1 LTIDPIGRAVSLP
14 CWGGPV
20 SAQPLAGGLSN
31 QNVLVSTGGR
41 RYVVRVGGD
50 VPHHAILRAIDVAA
64 SRAAHLAGVS
74 PAVLHAEPD
83 VLVLD
88 FVEGRTLTPADMRD
102 PRNLDALVRL
112 IQRAHRDIPRYLRGP
127 APLFWVFHAV
137 RGYIHQ
143 LRDHQASPAD
153 LDDLLARSERLERA
167 IGPIDLVFCHNDLL
181 AANVIDDGARL
192 WLIDWDYGGFN
203 SPLFDLGGLASNNGF
218 GPEATRTLLEA
229 YFDRPVDDFL
239 LRQAAAM
246 TAASLLRETL
256 WSMVSEIHSVIDFDY
271 AAYSVDNR
279 ARFEAAFARFLEL
292 ER

>member
-1 LTIDPIGRAVSLP
+1 M
-14 CWGGPV
+14 
-20 SAQPLAGGLSN
+20 SAQPLSGGLSN
-31 QNVLVSTGGR
+31 HNVLVNAGGR

-50 VPHHAILRAIDVAA
+50 VPHHAILRASDIAA
-64 SRAAHLAGVS
+64 SRAAHAAGVS
-74 PAVLHAEPD
+74 PAVHYAERD

-88 FVEGRTLTPADMRD
+88 YIEGRTLEPDDMRD
-102 PRNLDALVRL
+102 PRRLAALVQLVR
-112 IQRAHRDIPRYLRGP
+112 RAHREIPQHLRGH

-143 LRDHQASPAD
+143 LREHNTSPGD
-153 LDDLLARSERLERA
+153 LDDLLARCARLERA
-167 IGPIDLVFCHNDLL
+167 VGPIDLVFCHNDLL

-218 GPEATRTLLEA
+218 GPEATRALLEA
-229 YFDRPVDDFL
+229 YFDRPLDEPL
-239 LRQAAAM
+239 LRRAAAM

-271 AAYSVDNR
+271 AAYSVENR
-279 ARFEAAFARFLEL
+279 ARFEAAFAHFLEL